1 MKRVL
6 AFCLVLVLSL
16 SFLGI
21 TVCASPA
28 NGSPTNGTGQINHVY
43 TVDMGVMPLTSY
55 TDIEV
60 PANTVVYLKVEYLTS
75 ITMSVSYAPSSLDL
89 YYGIARENNVNS
101 NHWPN
106 LATGGNGSTTITPG
120 STRNYYLYLANM
132 NSEPITADLTYT
144 AITSLSL
151 E

>member
-6 AFCLVLVLSL
+6 TFCLVLVLSL

-28 NGSPTNGTGQINHVY
+28 NVLPTNGDGQINHVY
-43 TVDMGVMPLTSY
+43 TVDMSVMPLTSY

-60 PANTVVYLKVEYLTS
+60 PANSVAYLNVEYFTS
-75 ITMSVSYAPSSLDL
+75 ITMSVSYTPSSLEL
-89 YYGIARENNVNS
+89 YYGIARDNTGS
-101 NHWPN
+101 GNHWAN
-106 LATGGNGSTTITPG
+106 LATGGSGSTTITPG
-120 STRNYYLYLANM
+120 STRNYYLYLANP
-132 NSEPITADLTYT
+132 NSEPITVDLTYT